1 MFVTFGEKLFGVV
14 DRVPGH
20 FYVATPFLYFCEIP
34 IFPGRSYLVVDGS
47 QVDPTVFR
55 KGSFSGYSI
64 YWSLKSILMAWFR
77 ALLAVLGVAGGVLAP
92 LMYLAYYRDT
102 HDLLYLHIAW
112 AATAMVF
119 FCLFA
124 YWLSL
129 RLTRASPRRLAAL
142 ARRLEGKYPQA
153 ALVVHT
159 YLKENSLDSGTAENG
174 PDDGSVE

>member
-1 MFVTFGEKLFGVV
+1 MFVSFGERLFGAV

-34 IFPGRSYLVVDGS
+34 IFPGRSYLVLDGT
-47 QVDPTVFR
+47 QIDPTVFR

-77 ALLAVLGVAGGVLAP
+77 AWLALLGVAGGVLAP

-102 HDLLYLHIAW
+102 HDLFHLHFAW
-112 AATAMVF
+112 AATAMVVV
-119 FCLFA
+119 CLFA
-124 YWLSL
+124 YLLSL

-142 ARRLEGKYPQA
+142 ARRLERKYPKA
-153 ALVVHT
+153 ALVVQT
-159 YLKENSLDSGTAENG
+159 YLKENGLDASNVEN
-174 PDDGSVE
+174 DQA